1 MAVTRVSQST
11 VKQGLDKNK
20 NFVAGIPPILGRYY
34 LMGSVT
40 VGSGGASS
48 IEFTDIPP
56 IYKHLQVRGLLRSTT
71 ASSGLDDV
79 RLRLGNSSIDTGNN
93 YAAHQLE
100 GNGSSTQATGYASVS
115 FNGRITYAP
124 RASATATVWAAIVF
138 DILDY
143 ANTSKTTTVRS
154 FAGVDLN
161 GSGSVVLSSTLWN
174 NTSAITNVQLFPE
187 ANNFA
192 QHSTLALYGIGRVSQ

>member
-1 MAVTRVSQST
+1 MSFLINPYAF
-11 VKQGLDKNK
+11 LA
-20 NFVAGIPPILGRYY
+20 AGGDFEPIATI
-34 LMGSVT
+34 T

-48 IEFTDIPP
+48 IEFTSISSA
-56 IYKHLQVRGLLRSTT
+56 YQHLQIRGLLRSTT

-100 GNGSSTQATGYASVS
+100 GNGSSVQATGYASVS

-192 QHSTLALYGIGRVSQ
+192 QYSTLALFGVKAP

>member
-1 MAVTRVSQST
+1 MAITRASQST

-56 IYKHLQVRGLLRSTT
+56 IYKHLQIRTICKDAGNFGSYYNLRARFNSD
-71 ASSGLDDV
+71 SG
-79 RLRLGNSSIDTGNN
+79 SN
-93 YAAHQLE
+93 YARHALD
-100 GNGSSTQATGYASVS
+100 GNGSSVSSYGLASES
-115 FNGRITYAP
+115 
-124 RASATATVWAAIVF
+124 SAGVGHVINNSSGQTSCFSANII

-143 ANTSKTTTVRS
+143 CNTSKTKTVR
-154 FAGVDLN
+154 ALN
-161 GSGSVVLSSTLWN
+161 GSDWNTGGGIRIKSSLWN
-174 NTSAITNVQLFPE
+174 NTSAISSILFFSDSNSNLIQHTNIC
-187 ANNFA
+187 
-192 QHSTLALYGIGRVSQ
+192 LYGIGRVS